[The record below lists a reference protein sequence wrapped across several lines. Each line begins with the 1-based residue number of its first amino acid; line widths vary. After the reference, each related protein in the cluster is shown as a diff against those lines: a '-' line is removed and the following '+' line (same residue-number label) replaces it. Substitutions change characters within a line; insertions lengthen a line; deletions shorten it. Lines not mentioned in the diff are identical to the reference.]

1 MDSIFENVASLT
13 PFSLLDYPGRTSCIL
28 WFGGCNLRCSY
39 CHNPDFVLGPFPRF
53 GSKGIVSFL
62 ESRVGLLEG
71 VVLSGGE
78 CLLCP
83 EIGAICKSLRRMGF
97 RVKLDS
103 NGCRP
108 DVLRKL
114 IEGEV
119 VDYVALDYKSP
130 RERFEAV
137 TGRDSFGAFAQ
148 SLEMLIGSDVDFET
162 RTTVHSHLLDEQD
175 IGAIILDLENRG
187 YRKNYYVQNFV
198 DHGPSARTL
207 SPLPVNRRLDRSRI
221 LASDLFEVRFRN
233 FD

>member
-1 MDSIFENVASLT
+1 MGGVQSGEIVSGLIYHRSQPILVAGESGWLHIGLSVDKYQAGLRDLLQIVLDLAGPGLLIGVLMSFLFANRLTRPISELKAFASKVASGD
-13 PFSLLDYPGRTSCIL
+13 LDS
-28 WFGGCNLRCSY
+28 
-39 CHNPDFVLGPFPRF
+39 
-53 GSKGIVSFL
+53 
-62 ESRVGLLEG
+62 
-71 VVLSGGE
+71 
-78 CLLCP
+78 
-83 EIGAICKSLRRMGF
+83 

-108 DVLRKL
+108 DMLRKL

-137 TGRDSFGAFAQ
+137 TGRDSFGEFAQ

-175 IGAIILDLENRG
+175 IGVIILDLENRG